1 MNSPQTNI
9 TPPVEA
15 RRRLRVLV
23 VEDYEP
29 DALLLRRHLNRAG
42 YDLEMRRIETREQMR
57 EALHDGAWDLV
68 IADYTLPSF
77 GARDALAML
86 QASGM
91 DLPFII
97 VSGTISEESAVSA
110 MRAGAHDYVLK
121 GNLERLLPAIE
132 RELADA
138 DARREKLRTSA
149 ELKAL
154 ESRFSATFNQAAVG
168 MAHISLDGRWILAN
182 QRLRD
187 MVGQTAEGL
196 EATGFYDLLLPAAER
211 DEDREIVL
219 EDLLSRKVPSLRVE
233 KRLRHRDGHA
243 VDVQLTISVL
253 QPDPSETE
261 SLSLVIEDISARKAD
276 ARERADLVKRL
287 INSERLASAG
297 RMANTLA
304 HEINNPLEALTNVLY
319 LLQTHQD
326 LPEDLR
332 DLVSMGARE
341 LDRVGHITRTTL
353 SFYRGNTSAGH
364 ALNKLIGE
372 VLQIFASRA
381 EGSQVQIITDLHPS
395 TSGATFA
402 LSLRQVFANLIGNAI
417 EAMSGTG
424 GTLTIRSRETRTC
437 AIVTIADTGP
447 GIAQAHISQIFEP
460 FFTTKGERGTGLGLW
475 VTRGIVEESGGT
487 LSLRTSTDAKH
498 RGTTMRIALPLKS

>member
-1 MNSPQTNI
+1 MTLPQLN
-9 TPPVEA
+9 PAPLAEQ
-15 RRRLRVLV
+15 RRRLRVLI

-29 DALLLRRHLNRAG
+29 DALLLRRHLHRAG
-42 YDLEMRRIETREQMR
+42 YEIEMRRVETRAQMH
-57 EALHDGAWDLV
+57 EALRAGSWDVV
-68 IADYTLPSF
+68 IADYTLPGF

-86 QASGM
+86 QASGI

-97 VSGTISEESAVSA
+97 VSGTISEETAVST

-121 GNLERLLPAIE
+121 DNLERLVPAIE

-138 DARREKLRTSA
+138 EARREKLRTA
-149 ELKAL
+149 AALKTL
-154 ESRFSATFNQAAVG
+154 ETRFSATFNQAAMG

-187 MVGQTAEGL
+187 ILGLTADEL
-196 EATGFYDLLLPAAER
+196 ESISFYDLLLPASDR
-211 DEDREIVL
+211 DEDEEIVF
-219 EDLLSRKVPSLRVE
+219 EDLLSRRIPSLRVE
-233 KRLRHRDGHA
+233 KCLRHKDGHA

-253 QPDPSETE
+253 QPDPNETE

-319 LLQTHQD
+319 LLQTHPELPLD
-326 LPEDLR
+326 LQE
-332 DLVSMGARE
+332 LVNMGARE

-353 SFYRGNTSAGH
+353 SFYRGNSGSGH
-364 ALNKLIGE
+364 LVNKLVGE
-372 VLQIFASRA
+372 VVQIFASRA
-381 EGSQVQIITDLHPS
+381 EGAQVQIITDLRPS
-395 TSGATFA
+395 ASGTTFP

-424 GTLTIRSRETRTC
+424 GTLTIRSRETATC

-475 VTRGIVEESGGT
+475 VTRGIVAESGGT
-487 LSLRTSTDAKH
+487 LTLRSSTDPRN
-498 RGTTMRIALPLKS
+498 RGTTMRITLPLKS